1 MSCPYGQDRTMITHV
16 HYLITK
22 CEPGA
27 HITNTKICTHN
38 HACTHTCSHKAKQH
52 KKQSLSAAVEW
63 SRLPGNHGPPET
75 TTTVT
80 GHRTWN
86 LAITRAMLNHCT
98 AAVSHLHT
106 HIHTDMEKHTH
117 MQTTIYIKHKRMNFN
132 CTEIDICPYCL
143 KCILL
148 LNTTDGRSFHCQHY
162 QSYEGSQ

>member
-1 MSCPYGQDRTMITHV
+1 MHTH
-16 HYLITK
+16 LLTQSKATQKTK
-22 CEPGA
+22 P
-27 HITNTKICTHN
+27 
-38 HACTHTCSHKAKQH
+38 
-52 KKQSLSAAVEW
+52 SAAIEW

-98 AAVSHLHT
+98 AAASHLHT

-148 LNTTDGRSFHCQHY
+148 LNTTDGRSFYCQHY
-162 QSYEGSQ
+162 QVMKVHNRLWGYYRAIIRLNGVSYY